1 MSYEEKM
8 ERRVIPHLYVL
19 DGVKYFIVNDENYHG
34 LRPLI
39 ELLGSHL
46 MTENHTKA
54 SVLLIDVFTRRICRM
69 SKTER
74 SNLKSLTMS

>member
-8 ERRVIPHLYVL
+8 ERRVTPHSYVL

-34 LRPLI
+34 LQLLI
-39 ELLGSHL
+39 ELLDSHL

-54 SVLLIDVFTRRICRM
+54 SVLLIEGFTRRICRI

-74 SNLKSLTMS
+74 SNLISLTMS